1 MREAVTAGAVPTDVP
16 SGRPVRPVHA
26 YWHARTLRTQL
37 LSLFI
42 LIEVIAA
49 AVAGAVSVF
58 NARSATRVEIAASM
72 ELAELWVKEAV
83 LLAQRETPADRFLAD
98 LSSQLRRAR
107 HVRIEVRDA
116 AGNVL
121 EVRPAAVVPAPGG
134 GETEAPTTSLPTTS
148 LPTWLLS
155 LVSAPA
161 PAWFAA
167 LIAPPTER
175 RVVPVVV
182 QGVRIGSVDV
192 VSEPKDE
199 IGEKWETTALLGA
212 VGLGVT
218 LAVTGLL
225 YLLVGRVL
233 KPLTGLAAGLA
244 ELEHRRYRV
253 RLERP
258 QPAELAIITDRFN
271 ALAEALEATLAEN
284 QSLNRRL
291 ITAQDDERRRTAL
304 DLHDEVGPSLF
315 GLKAHAASMAKAAE
329 ALPEGAAAHM
339 TERVR
344 DLNAIIDHLQAINR
358 GMLNR
363 LRPMSLGQLPL
374 ADVLSELVSGR
385 AREYPQI
392 RFSFAAEGIER
403 SYGEPIDLTLYR
415 CIQEGLTN
423 VIRHAEAT
431 SVDVRIAAAESAAEA
446 SVILTVRDDGRGIDP
461 LAPKGLGSLG
471 MKERVECLGGDYAVE
486 SERGRGTSLR
496 VVIPLRAKENDG
508 RSPTSSMPA

>member
-1 MREAVTAGAVPTDVP
+1 MREVVATGGVPADVP
-16 SGRPVRPVHA
+16 SDRSMWPANA
-26 YWHARTLRTQL
+26 YWRARTLRTQL

-42 LIEVIAA
+42 LIEIVAA
-49 AVAGAVSVF
+49 VVAGAVSIF

-121 EVRPAAVVPAPGG
+121 EIRPAAVVPVPGG
-134 GETEAPTTSLPTTS
+134 GETEAPT
-148 LPTWLLS
+148 TWLLS

-329 ALPEGAAAHM
+329 ALAEGAAADM
-339 TERVR
+339 KERVR
-344 DLNAIIDHLQAINR
+344 DLNAIIDHLQTINR
-358 GMLNR
+358 SMLNR

-392 RFSFAAEGIER
+392 RFTFTAEGIER
-403 SYGEPIDLTLYR
+403 SYGDSIDLTLYR
-415 CIQEGLTN
+415 CVQESLTN
-423 VIRHAEAT
+423 AIRHAEAT
-431 SVDVRIAAAESAAEA
+431 SVDVKIAAVQSDSAAEA
-446 SVILTVRDDGRGIDP
+446 AVTMVVRDNGRGIDP

-471 MKERVECLGGDYAVE
+471 MRERVEGLGGDYAID
-486 SERGRGTSLR
+486 SERGQGTCLR

-508 RSPTSSMPA
+508 RDPTSSIPA

>member
-16 SGRPVRPVHA
+16 SGRPVRPAAHV
-26 YWHARTLRTQL
+26 YWRARTLRTQL

-49 AVAGAVSVF
+49 VVAGAVSIF

-121 EVRPAAVVPAPGG
+121 EVRPAAVVPAPGS
-134 GETEAPTTSLPTTS
+134 GETELST
-148 LPTWLLS
+148 TWLLS
-155 LVSAPA
+155 LAPA

-182 QGVRIGSVDV
+182 QGIRIGSVDV

-199 IGEKWETTALLGA
+199 IGEKWETTSVLGA

-233 KPLTGLAAGLA
+233 KPLTALAAGLA

-271 ALAEALEATLAEN
+271 ALAEALEVTLAEN

-315 GLKAHAASMAKAAE
+315 GLKAHAASMAKVAE
-329 ALPEGAAAHM
+329 VLPEGAAAEM
-339 TERVR
+339 KERVR

-363 LRPMSLGQLPL
+363 LRPMSLGLLPL

-403 SYGEPIDLTLYR
+403 SYGDSIDLTLYR

-423 VIRHAEAT
+423 VIRHAEAA
-431 SVDVRIAAAESAAEA
+431 SVDVRIAAAPGASAAEA
-446 SVILTVRDDGRGIDP
+446 AVMLIVQDDGRGIDP

-471 MKERVECLGGDYAVE
+471 MRERVEGLGGDYTID

-496 VVIPLRAKENDG
+496 VVIPLRAKENDAG
-508 RSPTSSMPA
+508 NTTASKT

>member
-1 MREAVTAGAVPTDVP
+1 MREVVTAGAVPTDVP
-16 SGRPVRPVHA
+16 SDRSMVPAHA
-26 YWHARTLRTQL
+26 YWRARTLRTQL

-42 LIEVIAA
+42 LIELIAA
-49 AVAGAVSVF
+49 AVAGAVSIF

-134 GETEAPTTSLPTTS
+134 AEPSA
-148 LPTWLLS
+148 WLMS

-182 QGVRIGSVDV
+182 QGVRIGSVEV

-199 IGEKWETTALLGA
+199 IGEKWETTSVLGA

-233 KPLTGLAAGLA
+233 KPL
-244 ELEHRRYRV
+244 
-253 RLERP
+253 
-258 QPAELAIITDRFN
+258 
-271 ALAEALEATLAEN
+271 
-284 QSLNRRL
+284 
-291 ITAQDDERRRTAL
+291 
-304 DLHDEVGPSLF
+304 
-315 GLKAHAASMAKAAE
+315 
-329 ALPEGAAAHM
+329 
-339 TERVR
+339 
-344 DLNAIIDHLQAINR
+344 
-358 GMLNR
+358 
-363 LRPMSLGQLPL
+363 
-374 ADVLSELVSGR
+374 
-385 AREYPQI
+385 
-392 RFSFAAEGIER
+392 
-403 SYGEPIDLTLYR
+403 
-415 CIQEGLTN
+415 
-423 VIRHAEAT
+423 
-431 SVDVRIAAAESAAEA
+431 
-446 SVILTVRDDGRGIDP
+446 
-461 LAPKGLGSLG
+461 
-471 MKERVECLGGDYAVE
+471 
-486 SERGRGTSLR
+486 
-496 VVIPLRAKENDG
+496 
-508 RSPTSSMPA
+508 

>member
-1 MREAVTAGAVPTDVP
+1 LSTRPT
-16 SGRPVRPVHA
+16 S
-26 YWHARTLRTQL
+26 
-37 LSLFI
+37 
-42 LIEVIAA
+42 
-49 AVAGAVSVF
+49 
-58 NARSATRVEIAASM
+58 
-72 ELAELWVKEAV
+72 
-83 LLAQRETPADRFLAD
+83 RF
-98 LSSQLRRAR
+98 
-107 HVRIEVRDA
+107 
-116 AGNVL
+116 
-121 EVRPAAVVPAPGG
+121 
-134 GETEAPTTSLPTTS
+134 
-148 LPTWLLS
+148 
-155 LVSAPA
+155 
-161 PAWFAA
+161 
-167 LIAPPTER
+167 
-175 RVVPVVV
+175 
-182 QGVRIGSVDV
+182 
-192 VSEPKDE
+192 
-199 IGEKWETTALLGA
+199 
-212 VGLGVT
+212 
-218 LAVTGLL
+218 

-258 QPAELAIITDRFN
+258 QPAELAMITDRFN

-315 GLKAHAASMAKAAE
+315 GLKAHAASMAKAAD
-329 ALPEGAAAHM
+329 ALPEGAAADM
-339 TERVR
+339 KDRVR

-374 ADVLSELVSGR
+374 ADVLSQLVSGR

-431 SVDVRIAAAESAAEA
+431 SVDVRIAAASGASAEPA
-446 SVILTVRDDGRGIDP
+446 VTLTVRDDGRGIDP

-471 MKERVECLGGDYAVE
+471 MKERVEGLGGNYAIE
-486 SERGRGTSLR
+486 SERGKGTSLR
-496 VVIPLRAKENDG
+496 VMIPLRAKENDG
-508 RSPTSSMPA
+508 RGPTSSISA

>member
-1 MREAVTAGAVPTDVP
+1 MREAVTAGAVPADVSSDQP
-16 SGRPVRPVHA
+16 RVPAHV
-26 YWHARTLRTQL
+26 YWRARTLRTQL

-49 AVAGAVSVF
+49 VVAGAVSIF

-121 EVRPAAVVPAPGG
+121 DVRPAAVVTPGG
-134 GETEAPTTSLPTTS
+134 GEPEPS
-148 LPTWLLS
+148 TWLLS
-155 LVSAPA
+155 LVSVPA

-199 IGEKWETTALLGA
+199 IGEQWETPSVLGV
-212 VGLGVT
+212 VGVGVT
-218 LAVTGLL
+218 LLVTGLL

-253 RLERP
+253 RLDRP

-271 ALAEALEATLAEN
+271 ALAEALEATRAEN

-315 GLKAHAASMAKAAE
+315 GLKAHAASIANAAA
-329 ALPEGAAAHM
+329 ALPEGVAANM
-339 TERVR
+339 KERVR

-374 ADVLSELVSGR
+374 ADVLSELVAER
-385 AREYPQI
+385 ARDYPQI
-392 RFSFAAEGIER
+392 RFTFAAEAIER
-403 SYGEPIDLTLYR
+403 SYGDSIDLTLYR
-415 CIQEGLTN
+415 CVQEGLTN
-423 VIRHAEAT
+423 AIRHAQA
-431 SVDVRIAAAESAAEA
+431 SCVDVQIAATEVA
-446 SVILTVRDDGRGIDP
+446 VTLTVRDDGRGIDP
-461 LAPKGLGSLG
+461 QAPKGLGSLG
-471 MKERVECLGGDYAVE
+471 MKERVECLGGDYAIE
-486 SERGRGTSLR
+486 SEKGTCLR
-496 VVIPLRAKENDG
+496 IVIPLRATQNDAA
-508 RSPTSSMPA
+508 SAAAPIVPT

>member
-1 MREAVTAGAVPTDVP
+1 MREAVTEEAPAHVASDR
-16 SGRPVRPVHA
+16 SAWPVRA
-26 YWHARTLRTQL
+26 YWLTRTLRTQL

-42 LIEVIAA
+42 LIELVAA
-49 AVAGAVSVF
+49 AVAGAVTIF

-72 ELAELWVKEAV
+72 ELAELWVQEAV

-98 LSSQLRRAR
+98 LSSQLRRVR
-107 HVRIEVRDA
+107 HVRIEVKDA
-116 AGNVL
+116 AGSLL
-121 EVRPAAVVPAPGG
+121 EVRHAAVVPAPGG
-134 GETEAPTTSLPTTS
+134 AEPSA
-148 LPTWLLS
+148 WLMS

-182 QGVRIGSVDV
+182 QGVRIGSVEV

-199 IGEKWETTALLGA
+199 IGEKWETTSVLGA

-218 LAVTGLL
+218 FAIIGILYVLL
-225 YLLVGRVL
+225 GRVL

-244 ELEHRRYRV
+244 ELEHQRYRV
-253 RLERP
+253 RLDRP

-271 ALAEALEATLAEN
+271 ALAEALEGTLAEN

-315 GLKAHAASMAKAAE
+315 GLKAHAASIANAAA
-329 ALPEGAAAHM
+329 ALPEAVAAPM
-339 TERVR
+339 KERVR
-344 DLNAIIDHLQAINR
+344 ELNAIIDHLQAINR
-358 GMLNR
+358 DMLNR

-374 ADVLSELVSGR
+374 ADVLSELVSER

-392 RFSFAAEGIER
+392 RFAFAAEAIER
-403 SYGEPIDLTLYR
+403 SYGDSIDLTLYR
-415 CIQEGLTN
+415 CVQEGLTN
-423 VIRHAEAT
+423 AIRHAQAT
-431 SVDVRIAAAESAAEA
+431 SVDIKIAATEAA
-446 SVILTVRDDGRGIDP
+446 VTLTVGDDGRGIDP

-471 MKERVECLGGDYAVE
+471 MKERVECLGGAYAVE
-486 SERGRGTSLR
+486 SKRGLGTCLR
-496 VVIPLRAKENDG
+496 VVIPLRTAQYDAAG
-508 RSPTSSMPA
+508 AAASIVPT

>member
-1 MREAVTAGAVPTDVP
+1 MREAVTAGPVPTDVP
-16 SGRPVRPVHA
+16 SGRPVRPAHA
-26 YWHARTLRTQL
+26 YWRARTLRTQL

-42 LIEVIAA
+42 LIELIAA
-49 AVAGAVSVF
+49 AIAGSVSIF

-72 ELAELWVKEAV
+72 ELAELWVQEAV
-83 LLAQRETPADRFLAD
+83 LLAERETPADRFLAD

-134 GETEAPTTSLPTTS
+134 GETETPT
-148 LPTWLLS
+148 TWLLS

-182 QGVRIGSVDV
+182 QGVRIGSVEV

-199 IGEKWETTALLGA
+199 IGEKWETTSVLGA
-212 VGLGVT
+212 VGLGVA
-218 LAVTGLL
+218 LAVIGILYVLL
-225 YLLVGRVL
+225 GRVL
-233 KPLTGLAAGLA
+233 KPLTGLAEGLA
-244 ELEHRRYRV
+244 ELEHQRYRV
-253 RLERP
+253 RLDQP

-271 ALAEALEATLAEN
+271 ALAEALEATRAEN

-315 GLKAHAASMAKAAE
+315 GLKAHAASIANAAA
-329 ALPEGAAAHM
+329 ALPDVAAANLK
-339 TERVR
+339 ERVR

-374 ADVLSELVSGR
+374 ADVLSELVSER

-392 RFSFAAEGIER
+392 RFTFAAEAIER
-403 SYGEPIDLTLYR
+403 SHGDSIDLTLYR
-415 CIQEGLTN
+415 CVQEGLTN
-423 VIRHAEAT
+423 AIRHAQPT
-431 SVDVRIAAAESAAEA
+431 CVDVQIVATEAA
-446 SVILTVRDDGRGIDP
+446 VTLTVRDDGRGIDP
-461 LAPKGLGSLG
+461 QAPKGLGSLG
-471 MKERVECLGGDYAVE
+471 MKERVECLGGDYGIE
-486 SERGRGTSLR
+486 SERGQGTCLR
-496 VVIPLRAKENDG
+496 VVIPLRATQSDAA
-508 RSPTSSMPA
+508 SSATSIVPP

>member
-1 MREAVTAGAVPTDVP
+1 MGPA
-16 SGRPVRPVHA
+16 HA
-26 YWHARTLRTQL
+26 YWRARTLRTQL

-42 LIEVIAA
+42 LIEIIAA
-49 AVAGAVSVF
+49 VVAGAVSIF

-83 LLAQRETPADRFLAD
+83 LLAQRETPTDRFLAD
-98 LSSQLRRAR
+98 LSSQIRRAR

-121 EVRPAAVVPAPGG
+121 EVRPAAVVPPSG
-134 GETEAPTTSLPTTS
+134 GETEAPV
-148 LPTWLLS
+148 TWLLS
-155 LVSAPA
+155 LGSAPA

-199 IGEKWETTALLGA
+199 IGEKWETTSVLGV

-218 LAVTGLL
+218 LAITGLL

-253 RLERP
+253 RLDRP
-258 QPAELAIITDRFN
+258 EPAELAMITDRFN

-329 ALPEGAAAHM
+329 ALPEGAAADM
-339 TERVR
+339 KGRVR

-358 GMLNR
+358 SMLNR

-374 ADVLSELVSGR
+374 ADVLSELVSARG
-385 AREYPQI
+385 REYPQI

-431 SVDVRIAAAESAAEA
+431 SVEVRIAATQRAPAAEA
-446 SVILTVRDDGRGIDP
+446 AVMLTVRDDGRGIDP

-471 MKERVECLGGDYAVE
+471 MKERVEGLGGDYAID

-496 VVIPLRAKENDG
+496 VVIPLRATQNAPNDAG
-508 RSPTSSMPA
+508 STAASKTDT

>member
-1 MREAVTAGAVPTDVP
+1 
-16 SGRPVRPVHA
+16 
-26 YWHARTLRTQL
+26 
-37 LSLFI
+37 
-42 LIEVIAA
+42 
-49 AVAGAVSVF
+49 
-58 NARSATRVEIAASM
+58 
-72 ELAELWVKEAV
+72 
-83 LLAQRETPADRFLAD
+83 
-98 LSSQLRRAR
+98 
-107 HVRIEVRDA
+107 
-116 AGNVL
+116 
-121 EVRPAAVVPAPGG
+121 
-134 GETEAPTTSLPTTS
+134 
-148 LPTWLLS
+148 
-155 LVSAPA
+155 
-161 PAWFAA
+161 
-167 LIAPPTER
+167 
-175 RVVPVVV
+175 
-182 QGVRIGSVDV
+182 
-192 VSEPKDE
+192 
-199 IGEKWETTALLGA
+199 
-212 VGLGVT
+212 
-218 LAVTGLL
+218 
-225 YLLVGRVL
+225 VL
-233 KPLTGLAAGLA
+233 KPLTALAAGLA

-315 GLKAHAASMAKAAE
+315 GLKAHAASMAKLAE
-329 ALPEGAAAHM
+329 ALPEGAAAEM
-339 TERVR
+339 KERVR

-403 SYGEPIDLTLYR
+403 SYGDSIDLTLYR
-415 CIQEGLTN
+415 CIQESLTN

-431 SVDVRIAAAESAAEA
+431 SVDVRIEAASGPAAEA
-446 SVILTVRDDGRGIDP
+446 VVMLTVQDDGRGIDP

-471 MKERVECLGGDYAVE
+471 MKERVEGLGGDYALE

-496 VVIPLRAKENDG
+496 VVIPLRAKENDA
-508 RSPTSSMPA
+508 RNTAASKTTT

>member
-1 MREAVTAGAVPTDVP
+1 MRPAA
-16 SGRPVRPVHA
+16 HA
-26 YWHARTLRTQL
+26 YWRARTLRTQL

-42 LIEVIAA
+42 LIELIAA
-49 AVAGAVSVF
+49 AVAGVVSIF

-98 LSSQLRRAR
+98 LSSQLRHAR

-121 EVRPAAVVPAPGG
+121 EVRPAAVVPAPPG
-134 GETEAPTTSLPTTS
+134 GETEAPTT
-148 LPTWLLS
+148 WLLA

-199 IGEKWETTALLGA
+199 IGEKWETTSVLGA

-271 ALAEALEATLAEN
+271 ALAEALEASLAEN

-329 ALPEGAAAHM
+329 ALPEGAAADM
-339 TERVR
+339 KERVR

-392 RFSFAAEGIER
+392 RFSFVAEGIER
-403 SYGEPIDLTLYR
+403 SYGDSIDLTLYR

-431 SVDVRIAAAESAAEA
+431 SVDVRVAASQDDSVPEA
-446 SVILTVRDDGRGIDP
+446 SVTLAVRDNGRGIDP

-471 MKERVECLGGDYAVE
+471 MRERVEGLGGDYAID

-496 VVIPLRAKENDG
+496 VVIPLRAKENDAG
-508 RSPTSSMPA
+508 NMAASKTTT

>member
-1 MREAVTAGAVPTDVP
+1 MLSELCRHPNVRGGQGTSMREAVTAGASAQLSSDRSAWPA
-16 SGRPVRPVHA
+16 RA
-26 YWHARTLRTQL
+26 YWRERTLRTQL

-42 LIEVIAA
+42 LIELVAA
-49 AVAGAVSVF
+49 AVAGAVTIF

-72 ELAELWVKEAV
+72 ELAELLVKEAV
-83 LLAQRETPADRFLAD
+83 LLAQRESPADRFLAD
-98 LSSQLRRAR
+98 LSSQLRRVR
-107 HVRIEVRDA
+107 HVRIEIRDA
-116 AGNVL
+116 AGGLL
-121 EVRPAAVVPAPGG
+121 EVRPAAVVPAPGAA
-134 GETEAPTTSLPTTS
+134 EPSA
-148 LPTWLLS
+148 WLMS

-167 LIAPPTER
+167 LIEPPTER

-182 QGVRIGSVDV
+182 AGVRIGSVDV

-199 IGEKWETTALLGA
+199 IGEKWETTSVLGA
-212 VGLGVT
+212 VGLGVA
-218 LAVTGLL
+218 LAVIGILYVLL
-225 YLLVGRVL
+225 GRVL

-244 ELEHRRYRV
+244 ELEHQRYRV
-253 RLERP
+253 RLDQPR
-258 QPAELAIITDRFN
+258 PAELAIITDRFN

-315 GLKAHAASMAKAAE
+315 GLKAHAASIANAAA
-329 ALPEGAAAHM
+329 ALPDAAAANLK
-339 TERVR
+339 ERVR

-392 RFSFAAEGIER
+392 RFSFASEGIER
-403 SYGEPIDLTLYR
+403 SHGEPIDLTLYR

-431 SVDVRIAAAESAAEA
+431 SVDVRIAAAQGALAAEA
-446 SVILTVRDDGRGIDP
+446 AVMLTVRDDGRGIDP

-471 MKERVECLGGDYAVE
+471 
-486 SERGRGTSLR
+486 
-496 VVIPLRAKENDG
+496 
-508 RSPTSSMPA
+508 

>member
-16 SGRPVRPVHA
+16 SGRPERPVHA
-26 YWHARTLRTQL
+26 YWRARTLRTQL

-42 LIEVIAA
+42 LIELIAA
-49 AVAGAVSVF
+49 AVAGAVSIF

-134 GETEAPTTSLPTTS
+134 GETEPPSMTS

-253 RLERP
+253 RLDRP

-271 ALAEALEATLAEN
+271 SLAEALEASLAEN

-344 DLNAIIDHLQAINR
+344 DLNAIIDHLQTINR

-392 RFSFAAEGIER
+392 HFSFAAEGIER

-431 SVDVRIAAAESAAEA
+431 SVDVRIAAAQAGSAAVA
-446 SVILTVRDDGRGIDP
+446 SVSLTVRDDGRGIDP

-496 VVIPLRAKENDG
+496 VVIPLRAKENDAG
-508 RSPTSSMPA
+508 NTAASKTSA

>member
-1 MREAVTAGAVPTDVP
+1 MREAVTAGVVPADV
-16 SGRPVRPVHA
+16 SSDRPMVPAHA

-49 AVAGAVSVF
+49 VVAGAVSIF

-134 GETEAPTTSLPTTS
+134 GETEAPTT
-148 LPTWLLS
+148 WMLS

-258 QPAELAIITDRFN
+258 QPTELAIITDRFN

-329 ALPEGAAAHM
+329 ALPEGAATDM
-339 TERVR
+339 TARVH

-385 AREYPQI
+385 TREYPQI

-423 VIRHAEAT
+423 VIRHADAT
-431 SVDVRIAAAESAAEA
+431 SVDVKIVTALGGAAAEA

-496 VVIPLRAKENDG
+496 VVIPLRAKENDAG
-508 RSPTSSMPA
+508 NTTSKTGT

>member
-1 MREAVTAGAVPTDVP
+1 MREVATAGAVPTEVP
-16 SGRPVRPVHA
+16 SGRSLRPADA
-26 YWHARTLRTQL
+26 YWRARTLRTQL

-49 AVAGAVSVF
+49 VVAGAVSIF

-116 AGNVL
+116 VGNVL

-134 GETEAPTTSLPTTS
+134 GETEAPTS
-148 LPTWLLS
+148 WLLS

-199 IGEKWETTALLGA
+199 IGEKWETTSVLGA

-244 ELEHRRYRV
+244 ELEHRHYRV
-253 RLERP
+253 RLDRP
-258 QPAELAIITDRFN
+258 RPAELAMITDRFN

-315 GLKAHAASMAKAAE
+315 GLKAHAASMAKAAD
-329 ALPEGAAAHM
+329 ALPEGAAADM
-339 TERVR
+339 KDRVR

-374 ADVLSELVSGR
+374 ADVLSQLVSGR

-431 SVDVRIAAAESAAEA
+431 SVDVRIAAASGASAEPA
-446 SVILTVRDDGRGIDP
+446 VTLTVRDDGRGIDP

-471 MKERVECLGGDYAVE
+471 MKERVEGLGGNYAIE
-486 SERGRGTSLR
+486 SERGKGTSLR
-496 VVIPLRAKENDG
+496 VMIPLRAKENDG
-508 RSPTSSMPA
+508 RGPTSSISA

>member
-1 MREAVTAGAVPTDVP
+1 MRPAD
-16 SGRPVRPVHA
+16 A
-26 YWHARTLRTQL
+26 YWGARTLRTQL
-37 LSLFI
+37 LGLFI
-42 LIEVIAA
+42 LIELIAA
-49 AVAGAVSVF
+49 AVAGAVSIF

-83 LLAQRETPADRFLAD
+83 LLAQRETPTDRFLAD

-121 EVRPAAVVPAPGG
+121 EVRPAAVVTAPG
-134 GETEAPTTSLPTTS
+134 GETEAAPS
-148 LPTWLLS
+148 LLS

-161 PAWFAA
+161 PDWFAA

-182 QGVRIGSVDV
+182 QGIRIGSVDV

-199 IGEKWETTALLGA
+199 IGEKWETTSLLGA

-218 LAVTGLL
+218 LAVTALL

-271 ALAEALEATLAEN
+271 ALAEALEGTLAEN

-315 GLKAHAASMAKAAE
+315 GLKAHAASMANAAE
-329 ALPEGAAAHM
+329 ALPEVAAADM
-339 TERVR
+339 KERVR
-344 DLNAIIDHLQAINR
+344 DLSAIIDHLQAINR

-374 ADVLSELVSGR
+374 VDVLSELVSGR
-385 AREYPQI
+385 AREYPRI

-403 SYGEPIDLTLYR
+403 SYGDSIDLTLYR
-415 CIQEGLTN
+415 CIQESLTN

-431 SVDVRIAAAESAAEA
+431 SVDVRVAAAQGGSASEGA
-446 SVILTVRDDGRGIDP
+446 VMLTVRDDGRGIDP

-471 MKERVECLGGDYAVE
+471 MKERVEGLGGDYAID

-496 VVIPLRAKENDG
+496 VVIPLRGKENDAG
-508 RSPTSSMPA
+508 SIAASKTIA

>member
-1 MREAVTAGAVPTDVP
+1 MRPAA
-16 SGRPVRPVHA
+16 HA
-26 YWHARTLRTQL
+26 YWRARTLRTQL

-42 LIEVIAA
+42 LIELIAA
-49 AVAGAVSVF
+49 AVAGVVSIF

-134 GETEAPTTSLPTTS
+134 GESEAPT
-148 LPTWLLS
+148 TWLLS

-199 IGEKWETTALLGA
+199 IGEKWETTSVLGA

-315 GLKAHAASMAKAAE
+315 GLKAHAASIAKAAE
-329 ALPEGAAAHM
+329 ALPEGAAADM
-339 TERVR
+339 KERVR

-403 SYGEPIDLTLYR
+403 SYGDSIDLTLYR
-415 CIQEGLTN
+415 CIQESLTN

-431 SVDVRIAAAESAAEA
+431 SVDVRVAASQDDSVPEA
-446 SVILTVRDDGRGIDP
+446 SVTLAVRDNGRGIDP

-471 MKERVECLGGDYAVE
+471 MRERVEGLGGDYAID
-486 SERGRGTSLR
+486 SERGRGTFLR
-496 VVIPLRAKENDG
+496 VVIPLRAKENDAG
-508 RSPTSSMPA
+508 IMAASKTAT

>member
-1 MREAVTAGAVPTDVP
+1 MRPAA
-16 SGRPVRPVHA
+16 HA
-26 YWHARTLRTQL
+26 YWRARTLRTQL

-42 LIEVIAA
+42 LIELIAA
-49 AVAGAVSVF
+49 AVAGVVSIF

-72 ELAELWVKEAV
+72 ELAESWVKEAV

-121 EVRPAAVVPAPGG
+121 EVRPAAVVPAPPG
-134 GETEAPTTSLPTTS
+134 GETETPT
-148 LPTWLLS
+148 TWLLA

-192 VSEPKDE
+192 LSEPKDE
-199 IGEKWETTALLGA
+199 IGEKWETTSVLGA

-271 ALAEALEATLAEN
+271 ALAEALEASLAEN

-329 ALPEGAAAHM
+329 ALPEGAAADM
-339 TERVR
+339 KERVR

-392 RFSFAAEGIER
+392 RFSFVAEGIER
-403 SYGEPIDLTLYR
+403 SYGDSIDLTLYR

-431 SVDVRIAAAESAAEA
+431 RVDVRVAASQDDSVPEA
-446 SVILTVRDDGRGIDP
+446 SVTLAVRDNGRGIDP

-471 MKERVECLGGDYAVE
+471 MRERVEGLGGDYAID

-496 VVIPLRAKENDG
+496 VVIPLRAKENDAG
-508 RSPTSSMPA
+508 NMAASKT

>member
-1 MREAVTAGAVPTDVP
+1 M
-16 SGRPVRPVHA
+16 RPVHA
-26 YWHARTLRTQL
+26 YWRARTLRTQL

-42 LIEVIAA
+42 LIELIAA
-49 AVAGAVSVF
+49 AVAGAVSIF

-83 LLAQRETPADRFLAD
+83 LLAQRETQADRFLAD

-121 EVRPAAVVPAPGG
+121 EVRPAAVVSAPGG
-134 GETEAPTTSLPTTS
+134 GETEAS
-148 LPTWLLS
+148 TWLLS

-192 VSEPKDE
+192 VSVPKDE

-244 ELEHRRYRV
+244 ELEHRHYRV

-258 QPAELAIITDRFN
+258 QPAELAVITDRFN
-271 ALAEALEATLAEN
+271 ALAEALEVTLTEN

-315 GLKAHAASMAKAAE
+315 GLKAHAASMAKAAQ
-329 ALPEGAAAHM
+329 ALPEDAAADM
-339 TERVR
+339 KERVR

-392 RFSFAAEGIER
+392 RFSFAAEGVER

-415 CIQEGLTN
+415 CVQESLTN
-423 VIRHAEAT
+423 AIRHAEAT
-431 SVDVRIAAAESAAEA
+431 SVEVRIAALQGGSAAEA
-446 SVILTVRDDGRGIDP
+446 VVVLTVRDDGRGIDP

-471 MKERVECLGGDYAVE
+471 MRERVEGLGGDYTID

-496 VVIPLRAKENDG
+496 VVIPLRAKENESG
-508 RSPTSSMPA
+508 SPASSLPA

>member
-1 MREAVTAGAVPTDVP
+1 MREAVTAGPVPTDVP
-16 SGRPVRPVHA
+16 SGRPVRPAQAH
-26 YWHARTLRTQL
+26 WRARTLRSQL

-42 LIEVIAA
+42 LIELIAA
-49 AVAGAVSVF
+49 AVAGAVSIF

-83 LLAQRETPADRFLAD
+83 LLAQRETLADRFLAD

-134 GETEAPTTSLPTTS
+134 GEPEVP
-148 LPTWLLS
+148 WLLS

-167 LIAPPTER
+167 LIAPPNER

-199 IGEKWETTALLGA
+199 IGEKWETTAMLGA

-218 LAVTGLL
+218 LAVTWLL

-253 RLERP
+253 RLDRP

-385 AREYPQI
+385 AREYRQI
-392 RFSFAAEGIER
+392 RFSFAAEAIER

-431 SVDVRIAAAESAAEA
+431 SVDVRIATAQGGSAAEA

-461 LAPKGLGSLG
+461 LARKGLGSLG

-496 VVIPLRAKENDG
+496 VVIPLRATQNVQNDAG
-508 RSPTSSMPA
+508 SAAASKT

>member
-1 MREAVTAGAVPTDVP
+1 MREAATAGAVL
-16 SGRPVRPVHA
+16 SGRAMRPAAHA
-26 YWHARTLRTQL
+26 YWRARTLRTQL

-42 LIEVIAA
+42 LIELIAA
-49 AVAGAVSVF
+49 AVAGAVSIF
-58 NARSATRVEIAASM
+58 NARSATRIEIAASM

-116 AGNVL
+116 AGDVL

-134 GETEAPTTSLPTTS
+134 GETEAPTTSLPT
-148 LPTWLLS
+148 WLLS
-155 LVSAPA
+155 RVSAPA

-329 ALPEGAAAHM
+329 ALPEGAAADLKG
-339 TERVR
+339 RVR

-374 ADVLSELVSGR
+374 ADVLSELISGR

-403 SYGEPIDLTLYR
+403 SYGDSIDLTLYR

-431 SVDVRIAAAESAAEA
+431 SVDVRIAAAPGGSAAEA
-446 SVILTVRDDGRGIDP
+446 AVMLTVRDDGRGIDP

-471 MKERVECLGGDYAVE
+471 MKERVEGLGGDYAID
-486 SERGRGTSLR
+486 SERGGGTSLR
-496 VVIPLRAKENDG
+496 VVIPLRAKENDA
-508 RSPTSSMPA
+508 RRLVPPI

>member
-1 MREAVTAGAVPTDVP
+1 MREAVTAGPVPTDVP
-16 SGRPVRPVHA
+16 SDGSSSGRSVSGPSVSDRSMSSAHA
-26 YWHARTLRTQL
+26 YWRARTLRAQL

-42 LIEVIAA
+42 LIELIAA

-72 ELAELWVKEAV
+72 ELAELWVQEAV

-134 GETEAPTTSLPTTS
+134 GETETPT
-148 LPTWLLS
+148 TWLLS

-182 QGVRIGSVDV
+182 QDVRIGSVDV

-199 IGEKWETTALLGA
+199 IGEKWETTSLLGA

-244 ELEHRRYRV
+244 ELEHRHYRV
-253 RLERP
+253 RLDRP

-329 ALPEGAAAHM
+329 ALPEDAAADM
-339 TERVR
+339 KARVR

-374 ADVLSELVSGR
+374 ADVLSELVAER
-385 AREYPQI
+385 ARDYPQI
-392 RFSFAAEGIER
+392 RFTFAAEAIER
-403 SYGEPIDLTLYR
+403 SYGDSIDLTLYR
-415 CIQEGLTN
+415 CVQEGLTN
-423 VIRHAEAT
+423 AIRHAQAT
-431 SVDVRIAAAESAAEA
+431 SVEVQIASTESA
-446 SVILTVRDDGRGIDP
+446 VTLTVRDDGKGIDP
-461 LAPKGLGSLG
+461 
-471 MKERVECLGGDYAVE
+471 
-486 SERGRGTSLR
+486 
-496 VVIPLRAKENDG
+496 RA
-508 RSPTSSMPA
+508 

>member
-1 MREAVTAGAVPTDVP
+1 MREAVTAGAAPTDVP
-16 SGRPVRPVHA
+16 SGRSMRAAHI
-26 YWHARTLRTQL
+26 YWRARTLRTQL

-42 LIEVIAA
+42 LIELIAA
-49 AVAGAVSVF
+49 VVAGAVSIF

-121 EVRPAAVVPAPGG
+121 EVRPAAVVPAPPG
-134 GETEAPTTSLPTTS
+134 GETEAPTTSLPTW
-148 LPTWLLS
+148 PLS

-161 PAWFAA
+161 PAWFAV

-199 IGEKWETTALLGA
+199 IGEKWETTSVLGA

-233 KPLTGLAAGLA
+233 KPLTGLAGGLA

-315 GLKAHAASMAKAAE
+315 GLKAHAASMAKVAE
-329 ALPEGAAAHM
+329 ALPEGAAAEM
-339 TERVR
+339 KERVR

-403 SYGEPIDLTLYR
+403 SYGDSIDLTLYR
-415 CIQEGLTN
+415 CIQESLTN

-431 SVDVRIAAAESAAEA
+431 SVDVRIEAASGPAAEA
-446 SVILTVRDDGRGIDP
+446 VVMLTVQDDGRGIDP

-471 MKERVECLGGDYAVE
+471 MKERVEGLGGDYALE

-496 VVIPLRAKENDG
+496 VVIPLRAKENDARG
-508 RSPTSSMPA
+508 PASSI

>member
-1 MREAVTAGAVPTDVP
+1 
-16 SGRPVRPVHA
+16 
-26 YWHARTLRTQL
+26 LRTQL
-37 LSLFI
+37 LILFI
-42 LIEVIAA
+42 LIELIAA
-49 AVAGAVSVF
+49 AVAGAVSIF

-98 LSSQLRRAR
+98 LASQLRRAR

-121 EVRPAAVVPAPGG
+121 EVRPAAVVPAPAG
-134 GETEAPTTSLPTTS
+134 GESEPTMWP
-148 LPTWLLS
+148 LS
-155 LVSAPA
+155 LVSTPA

-199 IGEKWETTALLGA
+199 IGEKWETTSLLGS

-329 ALPEGAAAHM
+329 ALPEAAAADLKG
-339 TERVR
+339 RVR

-403 SYGEPIDLTLYR
+403 SYGDSIDLTLYR
-415 CIQEGLTN
+415 CMQESLTN

-431 SVDVRIAAAESAAEA
+431 SVSVRIAAAPGGSAAEA
-446 SVILTVRDDGRGIDP
+446 AVVLTVRDDGRGIDP

-471 MKERVECLGGDYAVE
+471 MRERVEGLGGDYTIE
-486 SERGRGTSLR
+486 SAPRQGTCLR
-496 VVIPLRAKENDG
+496 VVIPLGAKENDA
-508 RSPTSSMPA
+508 RNIAASKTTT

>member
-1 MREAVTAGAVPTDVP
+1 MREAVTAGAVLTDVP
-16 SGRPVRPVHA
+16 SGRSMRAAHI
-26 YWHARTLRTQL
+26 YWRARTLRTQL

-42 LIEVIAA
+42 LIELIAA
-49 AVAGAVSVF
+49 VVAGAVSIF
-58 NARSATRVEIAASM
+58 NARSATRIEIAASM

-121 EVRPAAVVPAPGG
+121 EVRPAAVV
-134 GETEAPTTSLPTTS
+134 
-148 LPTWLLS
+148 
-155 LVSAPA
+155 PA

-233 KPLTGLAAGLA
+233 KPLTGLASGLA

-315 GLKAHAASMAKAAE
+315 GLKAHAASMAKVAE
-329 ALPEGAAAHM
+329 ALPEGAAAEM
-339 TERVR
+339 KERVR

-392 RFSFAAEGIER
+392 RFSFVAEGIER
-403 SYGEPIDLTLYR
+403 SYGDSIDLTLYR

-423 VIRHAEAT
+423 VIRHAEAS
-431 SVDVRIAAAESAAEA
+431 SVDVRVAASQDDSVPEA
-446 SVILTVRDDGRGIDP
+446 SVTLAVRDNGRGIDP
-461 LAPKGLGSLG
+461 
-471 MKERVECLGGDYAVE
+471 
-486 SERGRGTSLR
+486 
-496 VVIPLRAKENDG
+496 
-508 RSPTSSMPA
+508 

>member
-1 MREAVTAGAVPTDVP
+1 MREAVTAGPVPTDVSSDRSMVP
-16 SGRPVRPVHA
+16 AHA
-26 YWHARTLRTQL
+26 YWRARTLRTQL

-42 LIEVIAA
+42 LIELIAA
-49 AVAGAVSVF
+49 AVAGAVSIF

-121 EVRPAAVVPAPGG
+121 EVRPAAVVTAPGG
-134 GETEAPTTSLPTTS
+134 GEPEVP
-148 LPTWLLS
+148 WLLS

-284 QSLNRRL
+284 QSLNLRL

-329 ALPEGAAAHM
+329 ALPEGAAADM
-339 TERVR
+339 TERVH

-423 VIRHAEAT
+423 VIRHAGAT
-431 SVDVRIAAAESAAEA
+431 SVDVRIATVQGGSAAEA
-446 SVILTVRDDGRGIDP
+446 SVMLTVRDDGRGIDP

-471 MKERVECLGGDYAVE
+471 MQERVEGLGGDYTIE

-496 VVIPLRAKENDG
+496 VVIPLRAKENDAG
-508 RSPTSSMPA
+508 NTTSNTGT

>member
-1 MREAVTAGAVPTDVP
+1 MREAVTIRAAAHP
-16 SGRPVRPVHA
+16 SPDRSASLVRA
-26 YWHARTLRTQL
+26 DRGTRTLRAQL

-42 LIEVIAA
+42 LIELIAA
-49 AVAGAVSVF
+49 AIAGAVTVF

-98 LSSQLRRAR
+98 LSSQLRRVR
-107 HVRIEVRDA
+107 HVRIEIRDA
-116 AGNVL
+116 AGSLL
-121 EVRPAAVVPAPGG
+121 EVRPAAVVPASGG
-134 GETEAPTTSLPTTS
+134 AEPTA
-148 LPTWLLS
+148 WLIS

-199 IGEKWETTALLGA
+199 IGEKWETTSVLGA
-212 VGLGVT
+212 VGLGVA
-218 LAVTGLL
+218 LAVIGILYVLL
-225 YLLVGRVL
+225 GRVL
-233 KPLTGLAAGLA
+233 KPLTALAAGLA
-244 ELEHRRYRV
+244 ELEHQRYRV
-253 RLERP
+253 RLDQP

-271 ALAEALEATLAEN
+271 ALAEALEAMRAEN

-315 GLKAHAASMAKAAE
+315 GLKAHAASIANAAA
-329 ALPEGAAAHM
+329 ALPEGVAAQM
-339 TERVR
+339 KERVR
-344 DLNAIIDHLQAINR
+344 ELNAIIDHLQAINR

-374 ADVLSELVSGR
+374 ADVLSELLSER

-392 RFSFAAEGIER
+392 RFTFAAEAIER
-403 SYGEPIDLTLYR
+403 SYGDSIDLTLYR
-415 CIQEGLTN
+415 CVQESLTN
-423 VIRHAEAT
+423 AIRHAQAT
-431 SVDVRIAAAESAAEA
+431 GVEVQIASTESA
-446 SVILTVRDDGRGIDP
+446 VTLTVRDDGKGIDP
-461 LAPKGLGSLG
+461 QAPKGLGSLG
-471 MKERVECLGGDYAVE
+471 MKERVECLGGDYTIA
-486 SERGRGTSLR
+486 SERGQGTCLR
-496 VVIPLRAKENDG
+496 VVIPLRAAQNDAAG
-508 RSPTSSMPA
+508 AAASIVPT

>member
-1 MREAVTAGAVPTDVP
+1 MREAVTAGPVPTDVP
-16 SGRPVRPVHA
+16 SGRPVRPAHA
-26 YWHARTLRTQL
+26 YWRARTLRTQL

-42 LIEVIAA
+42 LIELIAA
-49 AVAGAVSVF
+49 AVAGAVSIF

-134 GETEAPTTSLPTTS
+134 GEPEVP
-148 LPTWLLS
+148 WLLS
-155 LVSAPA
+155 PVSAPA

-253 RLERP
+253 RLDRP

-315 GLKAHAASMAKAAE
+315 GLKAHAASMAKVAE
-329 ALPEGAAAHM
+329 ALPEGAAADM

-403 SYGEPIDLTLYR
+403 SYGEAIDLTLYR

-423 VIRHAEAT
+423 VIRHAAAT
-431 SVDVRIAAAESAAEA
+431 SVDVRIATVQGGSAAEA
-446 SVILTVRDDGRGIDP
+446 SVMLTVRDDGRGIDP

-471 MKERVECLGGDYAVE
+471 MQERVEGLGGDYTIE

-496 VVIPLRAKENDG
+496 VVIPLRAKENDAG
-508 RSPTSSMPA
+508 NTTSKTGT

>member
-1 MREAVTAGAVPTDVP
+1 MRPAA
-16 SGRPVRPVHA
+16 HA
-26 YWHARTLRTQL
+26 YWRARTLRTQL

-42 LIEVIAA
+42 LIELIAA
-49 AVAGAVSVF
+49 AVAGVVSIF

-121 EVRPAAVVPAPGG
+121 EVRPAAVVPAPPG
-134 GETEAPTTSLPTTS
+134 GETETPT
-148 LPTWLLS
+148 TWLLA

-192 VSEPKDE
+192 LSEPKDE
-199 IGEKWETTALLGA
+199 IGEKWETTSVLGA

-271 ALAEALEATLAEN
+271 ALAEALEASLAEN

-329 ALPEGAAAHM
+329 ALPEGAAADM
-339 TERVR
+339 KERVR

-392 RFSFAAEGIER
+392 RFSFVAEGIER
-403 SYGEPIDLTLYR
+403 SYGDSIDLTLYR

-431 SVDVRIAAAESAAEA
+431 RVDVRVAASQDDSVPEA
-446 SVILTVRDDGRGIDP
+446 SVTLAVRDNGRGIDP

-471 MKERVECLGGDYAVE
+471 MRERVEGLGGDYAID

-496 VVIPLRAKENDG
+496 VVIPLRAKENDAG
-508 RSPTSSMPA
+508 NMAASKT